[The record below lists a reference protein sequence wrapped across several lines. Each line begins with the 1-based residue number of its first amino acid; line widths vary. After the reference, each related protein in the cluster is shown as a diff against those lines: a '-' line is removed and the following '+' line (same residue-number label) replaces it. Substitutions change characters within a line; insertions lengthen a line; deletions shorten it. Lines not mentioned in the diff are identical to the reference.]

1 MVYYPVGFGEEKA
14 WYPAGLAACV
24 TWDAGCEP
32 VPGRTGGLRYVFDFS
47 WNSVN
52 LFCDPPPGLPPGTVT
67 WAEIDLEAI
76 KVNIRSFCR
85 WVGPRVQVIAV
96 VKANAYGHGAV
107 PVARTALEAGA
118 SRLAVHRLLEGV
130 ELRQAGIPAPILVMG
145 YVPPDGAEEVIRWGL
160 TPTVTTPEVAQ
171 ALSARAVAAG
181 VVIPVHIKVD
191 TGMGRFGLLPD
202 EVVPFARALSA
213 LPGLRMEGIF
223 THFCTADSA
232 DPAYMRLQFRRFVD
246 VLEGL
251 SGAGISIPLRHACNS
266 AATMRFPEAH
276 LDAVRPGI
284 AIYGLDPSS
293 EWPPVFPL
301 RPAMMLK
308 SRVVRVRTI
317 PPGWGI
323 GYGRTF
329 IPDRPMR
336 VALLPVGY
344 GDGYHRIL
352 SNRGAVLLHGQRAPV
367 LGRVSMDQIVVD
379 VSHIPE
385 VREED
390 VAVLFGRQGEAELRV
405 EEVAAWAETINY
417 EVTTSILPRV
427 ARIYV

>member
-1 MVYYPVGFGEEKA
+1 
-14 WYPAGLAACV
+14 
-24 TWDAGCEP
+24 
-32 VPGRTGGLRYVFDFS
+32 
-47 WNSVN
+47 VN
-52 LFCDPPPGLPPGTVT
+52 DSRSAPPNLPPGTVT
-67 WAEIDLEAI
+67 WAEVDLAAI
-76 KVNIRSFCR
+76 AANIQSFCR
-85 WVGPRVQVIAV
+85 FVGPRVQVIAV

-118 SRLAVHRLLEGV
+118 ARLAVHRLLEGV
-130 ELRQAGIPAPILVMG
+130 ELRQAGISAPILVMG
-145 YVPPDGAEEVIRWGL
+145 YIPPDGADEVVRWNL
-160 TPTVTTPEVAQ
+160 TPTVTTLEFSQ
-171 ALSARAVAAG
+171 ALSSRAVAAG
-181 VVIPVHIKVD
+181 VTVPVHIKVD
-191 TGMGRFGLLPD
+191 TGMGRFGLLPE
-202 EVVPFARALSA
+202 EVVPFARSLSA
-213 LPGLRMEGIF
+213 LPGLSLEGIF

-232 DPAYMRLQFRRFVD
+232 DPSYMRLQFRRFVD

-251 SGAGISIPLRHACNS
+251 NGAGLSIPLRHACNS
-266 AATMRFPEAH
+266 AATMRLPEAH

-293 EWPPVFPL
+293 EWPPAFPL
-301 RPAMMLK
+301 HPAMTLK
-308 SRVVRVRTI
+308 SRVVRVRTV
-317 PPGWGI
+317 PAGWGI

-329 IPDRPMR
+329 VPDRPMR

-352 SNRGAVLLHGQRAPV
+352 SNRGAVLLHGKRSPV

-385 VREED
+385 VQEGD
-390 VAVLFGRQGEAELRV
+390 VAVIFGRQGEAQLRA

-427 ARIYV
+427 VRIYI

>member
-1 MVYYPVGFGEEKA
+1 MSP
-14 WYPAGLAACV
+14 
-24 TWDAGCEP
+24 
-32 VPGRTGGLRYVFDFS
+32 
-47 WNSVN
+47 
-52 LFCDPPPGLPPGTVT
+52 FCDLPPALPPGTVT
-67 WAEIDLEAI
+67 WAEIELEAI
-76 KVNIRSFCR
+76 RANIRSFCR
-85 WVGPRVQVIAV
+85 FVGPRVQVIAV

-107 PVARTALEAGA
+107 PVARAALQAGA
-118 SRLAVHRLLEGV
+118 ARLAVHRLLEGA
-130 ELRQAGIPAPILVMG
+130 ELRQASISAPILVMG
-145 YVPPDGAEEVIRWGL
+145 YIPPDGAEAVVRWGL
-160 TPTVTTPEVAQ
+160 TPTVTTREFAQ

-181 VVIPVHIKVD
+181 VTVPVHVKVD

-202 EVVPFARALSA
+202 EVVPFARALA
-213 LPGLRMEGIF
+213 TLPGLSLEGVF

-232 DPAYMRLQFRRFVD
+232 DPSYMRLQFRRFVD

-251 SGAGISIPLRHACNS
+251 NGAGISIPLRHACNS

-301 RPAMMLK
+301 RPAMALK

-317 PPGWGI
+317 PAGWGV

-344 GDGYHRIL
+344 GDGYHRLL
-352 SNRGAVLLHGQRAPV
+352 SNRGAVLLHGRRAPV

-385 VREED
+385 VQEGD
-390 VAVLFGRQGEAELRV
+390 IAVIFGRQGEAELRA

-427 ARIYV
+427 VRVYV

>member
-1 MVYYPVGFGEEKA
+1 M
-14 WYPAGLAACV
+14 
-24 TWDAGCEP
+24 
-32 VPGRTGGLRYVFDFS
+32 
-47 WNSVN
+47 
-52 LFCDPPPGLPPGTVT
+52 VT
-67 WAEIDLEAI
+67 WAEVDLDAI
-76 KVNIRSFCR
+76 TANVRAFCR
-85 WVGPRVQVIAV
+85 FVGPKVLVIAV

-107 PVARTALEAGA
+107 PVARAALRGGA
-118 SRLAVHRLLEGV
+118 SHLAVHRLLEGV
-130 ELRQAGIPAPILVMG
+130 ELRQAGIGAPILVMG
-145 YVPPDGAEEVIRWGL
+145 YVPPDGADEIVRWGL
-160 TPTVTTPEVAQ
+160 TPTVTTMEFAR
-171 ALSARAVAAG
+171 ALSARAQAAG
-181 VVIPVHIKVD
+181 LTVPVHVKVD
-191 TGMGRFGLLPD
+191 TGMGRFGLMPEEVLPF
-202 EVVPFARALSA
+202 VQTLVS
-213 LPGLRMEGIF
+213 LPGIYLEGLF

-232 DPAYMRLQFRRFVD
+232 APSYMQTQFRRFLD

-251 SGAGISIPLRHACNS
+251 NGAGISVPIRHACNS
-266 AATMRFPEAH
+266 AATMRLPQAH

-301 RPAMMLK
+301 RPAMTLK
-308 SRVVRVRTI
+308 SRVVRVQTV

-323 GYGRTF
+323 GYGRTY

-379 VSHIPE
+379 VSHIPQVQE
-385 VREED
+385 GD
-390 VAVLFGRQGEAELRV
+390 VAVVFGCQGEAKLRA
-405 EEVAAWAETINY
+405 EEVAAWAGTINY

-427 ARIYV
+427 VRIYV